1 MKRVT
6 DDFGADIPSRC
17 RPAQFETS
25 AEWVERAAAASVTDE
40 DEAMEVKSSAY
51 EVVRSADC
59 GKVDT
64 KKLKRAGDMTEP
76 CGTPVR
82 IWVECEVEWW

>member
-17 RPAQFETS
+17 CSAQFDTR
-25 AEWVERAAAASVTDE
+25 AEWAERAAAASVTDE

-51 EVVRSADC
+51 EVVRPDDC
-59 GKVDT
+59 GNVDT
-64 KKLKRAGDMTEP
+64 K
-76 CGTPVR
+76 
-82 IWVECEVEWW
+82 